1 MHEHDGAIYVNAR
14 EWRILEGGYVWEEG
28 WGLRGFRPCRYVH

>member
-14 EWRILEGGYVWEEG
+14 EWRILEGGVCMG
-28 WGLRGFRPCRYVH
+28 GGLGVKRLATL

>member
-14 EWRILEGGYVWEEG
+14 EWRILGGGGYVWEEG
-28 WGLRGFRPCRYVH
+28 WG

>member
-14 EWRILEGGYVWEEG
+14 EWRILEGGGVCMG
-28 WGLRGFRPCRYVH
+28 GGLGVKGLATL

>member
-14 EWRILEGGYVWEEG
+14 EWRILEGGGGMYGRRVG
-28 WGLRGFRPCRYVH
+28 G